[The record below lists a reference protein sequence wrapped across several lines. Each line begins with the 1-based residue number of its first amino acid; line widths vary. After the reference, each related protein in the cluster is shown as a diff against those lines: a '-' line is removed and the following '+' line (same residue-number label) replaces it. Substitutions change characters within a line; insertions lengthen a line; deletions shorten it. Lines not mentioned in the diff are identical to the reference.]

1 MVFSEEKYVN
11 AARQAVMCWMMS
23 ALNGWG
29 GSFPEHC
36 GIFRMTL
43 GLLWTNMVG

>member
-11 AARQAVMCWMMS
+11 AARLAVMCWMMS
-23 ALNGWG
+23 ALNEWV

-36 GIFRMTL
+36 GIFLMTWGWL
-43 GLLWTNMVG
+43 